1 MARERAGFR
10 SRARVRLPQGANS
23 VSRRR
28 LPLAPWLD
36 SPFRPLL
43 SRKPLKTRELET
55 RKNQRFARRQFACQ
69 QASLRRRHG
78 IGDRPARSV
87 ARRFLILPLGH
98 GFDAT
103 DPQSRRH
110 LDWMSQTS
118 VHCMNKVAR
127 RKIGAGSPRES
138 PAPISVSPSPKM
150 PDIGRGRHFF
160 NKLWLTVGSVL
171 RPKKLFLWMPRNE
184 AKLFGQSCRRDNYQK

>member
-1 MARERAGFR
+1 MIDHQIDEGMILRDEVSDEALEAAALAAFGGFPTLPHIYGLL
-10 SRARVRLPQGANS
+10 VRPVRCEAIQ
-23 VSRRR
+23 
-28 LPLAPWLD
+28 P
-36 SPFRPLL
+36 RP
-43 SRKPLKTRELET
+43 
-55 RKNQRFARRQFACQ
+55 
-69 QASLRRRHG
+69 RH
-78 IGDRPARSV
+78 A
-87 ARRFLILPLGH
+87 
-98 GFDAT
+98 FDAT
-103 DPQSRRH
+103 NPQSRRL

-127 RKIGAGSPRES
+127 CKIGAGSPRES